1 MHQSTTDR
9 FLRIRNPPQNRSR
22 RAILRRFA
30 AAYPPLDGEGRRAE
44 RAGVGCDL
52 GVTPTPT
59 PPRKG
64 ISINLV
70 WPAHR
75 RLAPPTTIVIVP
87 RWPGVARGSGPRES
101 GGRARGDDSGP

>member
-1 MHQSTTDR
+1 MKWTSSAARAGVENVASTASVRTTGMHPSTTDR
-9 FLRIRNPPQNRSR
+9 FLRIRNPPPRSRSR

-30 AAYPPLDGEGRRAE
+30 AAYPPLDGEGRPAE

-64 ISINLV
+64 EGLLSQ
-70 WPAHR
+70 
-75 RLAPPTTIVIVP
+75 TT
-87 RWPGVARGSGPRES
+87 AR
-101 GGRARGDDSGP
+101 D